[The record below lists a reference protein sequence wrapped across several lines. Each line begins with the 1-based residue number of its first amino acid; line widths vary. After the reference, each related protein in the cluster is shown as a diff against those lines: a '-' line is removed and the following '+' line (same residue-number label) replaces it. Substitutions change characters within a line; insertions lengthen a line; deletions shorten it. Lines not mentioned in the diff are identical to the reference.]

1 MSKLQNFNLKKFNLK
16 SFIQEVLMA
25 CKFANLSNKER
36 LALEEAIERMLTER
50 IIATIIS
57 SFGDKDVE
65 MYEKLFLENS
75 NIDQLEAILSV
86 AAEIPGIREKVD
98 KATQNLAGELTYNVG
113 GVEKVIKTNQKAKIT
128 KS

>member
-1 MSKLQNFNLKKFNLK
+1 
-16 SFIQEVLMA
+16 MA